1 MKGATFWEYAS
12 SRKSI
17 TLSFAKVQSCNA
29 LAAITLPP
37 LQSPTPPHPSFT
49 PVHQG
54 ICYVLLQSDNHL
66 CRGVLH
72 SEWFDQKSH
81 VISKWNLKSKWK
93 SKERLRLSRDC
104 RNVILYQQQSYS
116 GLRSPG
122 RTIISDLRVIQFLS
136 ARPPTLTLN
145 LPSLLPPQSSR
156 PFFH

>member
-12 SRKSI
+12 SRKSSY
-17 TLSFAKVQSCNA
+17 LSPEMPSQP
-29 LAAITLPP
+29 LPSLP
-37 LQSPTPPHPSFT
+37 YNPPPHPSFT

-93 SKERLRLSRDC
+93 SKEKLRLSRGC